1 MYQANLAHNST
12 LICAILYTSKS
23 DHKSVAA
30 LFIWASRATG
40 GERAPFDSFETL
52 RAVARMAGEEL
63 HTSASPVILRGGE

>member
-1 MYQANLAHNST
+1 MV
-12 LICAILYTSKS
+12 SKS
-23 DHKSVAA
+23 DREAA

-40 GERAPFDSFETL
+40 GERAPFDSFEKL